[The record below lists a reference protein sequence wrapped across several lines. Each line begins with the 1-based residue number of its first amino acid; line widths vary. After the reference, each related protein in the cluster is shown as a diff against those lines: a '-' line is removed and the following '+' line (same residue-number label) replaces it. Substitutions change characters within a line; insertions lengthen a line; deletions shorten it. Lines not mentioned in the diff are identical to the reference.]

1 MKFRVRP
8 ALLTAGILFSLIA
21 LISSC
26 SDDPASP
33 TARSPMEGAGDIDP
47 GAGDEF
53 LLSTV
58 DMGPGFGGSVEV
70 WAYDLTVESDTAIA
84 FDLVIVNGTTST
96 LPPPLHFVITSIV
109 PNTVTCLNPDGF
121 YRDRNPYFDFSDD
134 MGEDV
139 LLTPGEAT
147 GRVHVRFGCPAPMA
161 FSIGFHL
168 VLGEVL
174 RDGVIAGVVFRD
186 LDEDGVYDDD
196 ERGIPGV
203 PVELAFAWGD
213 SNQTT
218 LGIVGQTDREG
229 RYEFANLPAGIYRIM
244 VLLDPWVRFTTSNPL
259 LVTLV
264 ELPDGTVGSFLDAH
278 FGVAG
283 IIPPPPPGY
292 AVFGPIEVGPASPF
306 GTEVDTTLVIGP
318 PMPPFPPEGDVY
330 YIRVEPPAVMGPY
343 PIYIDEVTVRIDGQ
357 GVYKFDCPPDSL
369 CPAPADLVLIDPALT
384 GAGEHAI
391 SIKVTG
397 NEFAFLYVSVE
408 HAGWSEPGSEGK
420 RP

>member
-8 ALLTAGILFSLIA
+8 ALLTAGLLFSLIA

-26 SDDPASP
+26 SDDPTSPAS
-33 TARSPMEGAGDIDP
+33 RSPMEGAGNIDP

-58 DMGPGFGGSVEV
+58 DLGPGFGGSVEV

-84 FDLVIVNGTTST
+84 FDLVIVNGTMGD

-121 YRDRNPYFDFSDD
+121 YRDRKPYFDFSDD
-134 MGEDV
+134 MGEDG

-168 VLGEVL
+168 VLAEIP
-174 RDGVIAGVVFRD
+174 RDGVIAGVVFKD
-186 LDEDGVYDDD
+186 LDEDGVYDDG

-203 PVELAFAWGD
+203 PVELTIALGD
-213 SNQTT
+213 SNQTR

-229 RYEFANLPAGIYRIM
+229 RYEFADLPAGVYRITA
-244 VLLDPWVRFTTSNPL
+244 LLDPWVRFTTSNPL

-264 ELPDGTVGSFLDAH
+264 GLPDGTVSSFLDAH

-283 IIPPPPPGY
+283 IIPPPPPY
-292 AVFGPIEVGPASPF
+292 AVFGPLEVGPASPF

-343 PIYIDEVTVRIDGQ
+343 PIWIDEVTVRIDGQ
-357 GVYKFDCPPDSL
+357 GVYKFDCPADSL
-369 CPAPADLVLIDPALT
+369 CNAPADLLLIDPALT
-384 GAGEHAI
+384 GPGEHAI

-397 NEFAFLYVSVE
+397 NESAFLYVSVE
-408 HAGWSEPGSEGK
+408 HAGWSEPGSGEE